1 MTVDQGKATDRNGI
15 DERNRRFWDELCGSA
30 LAKDVGIVDRSVE
43 SLSKFDAAYFSYY
56 PYLLS
61 CVPIETFSGEKVLE
75 VGLGYGTL
83 GQAIAE
89 HGADYTGLDIA
100 QGPVNM
106 MNHRLHSIGNAGRA
120 QQGSM
125 LECPFADATFD
136 VVVSI
141 GCFHHTGNLQRC
153 IDETWRILRPGG
165 RAFIMVYNKFSYR
178 NWLRWPMATIADAC
192 GASRPLT
199 AGQRAAYDSS
209 SDGVAAPETVFTS
222 VNELRCIFSRFS
234 EISVRKRNWGGVG
247 ARGITLVPRGFLL
260 NVIGPLCGL
269 DIYVSGIK

>member
-1 MTVDQGKATDRNGI
+1 MGL

-30 LAKDVGIVDRSVE
+30 LARDLGVVDRSAD
-43 SLSKFDAAYFSYY
+43 SLKKFDAAYFAYY

-61 CVPIETFSGEKVLE
+61 CVPLKTFFEKKVLE

-89 HGADYTGLDIA
+89 HGADYIGLDIA
-100 QGPVNM
+100 AGPVDM
-106 MNHRLHSIGNAGRA
+106 MNHRLDSIGNQGFA

-125 LECPFADATFD
+125 LECPFPDATFD

-153 IDETWRILRPGG
+153 IDETWRVLRPGG
-165 RAFIMVYNKFSYR
+165 QAFIMVYNKYSYR
-178 NWLRWPMATIADAC
+178 NWLRWPFSTIADAC
-192 GASRPLT
+192 GVSRPLT
-199 AGQRAAYDSS
+199 TGQRAAYDSS

-222 VNELRCIFSRFS
+222 VSELKSMFARFS
-234 EISVRKRNWGGVG
+234 EVSVCKRNWGGVG
-247 ARGITLVPRGFLL
+247 ARGVTLVPRQFLL
-260 NVIGPLCGL
+260 GVIGPLCGL
-269 DIYVSGIK
+269 DIYISGVK